1 MKVFYLFSETSNAF
15 HEQSRANI
23 KKLPH
28 ATKRYCLA
36 NFIRAFPTS
45 KITVLVDGIVE
56 GTWEWLEMVANDCP
70 NVTLQKINAGSMAMA
85 FRTALEAIRALPE
98 DEVVMIQEDDYLY
111 LLGSENAIWEGLSF
125 GDYVTGYCHPDKW
138 MIPSTGGNPYV
149 EQECVSEITRVI
161 KTDNRFWMITNS
173 TTGTFATTRD
183 TIIADWAEWMEGTKD
198 EINLKDFHTFL
209 FLRQEKERIVLMPI
223 PTLSTHVM
231 TDWLAPLIGTGFNS
245 WEDV

>member
-1 MKVFYLFSETSNAF
+1 MNVYYLFSETSNTF

-45 KITVLVDGIVE
+45 KITVLVDGIIE
-56 GTWEWLEMVANDCP
+56 GTWEWLEMVAKDCP
-70 NVTLQKINAGSMAMA
+70 NVTLQKINAGSMAKA
-85 FRTALEAIRALPE
+85 FRTALEFIQGLPE
-98 DEVVMIQEDDYLY
+98 NQPVLVQEDDYLY
-111 LLGSENAIWEGLSF
+111 IKGSEKAIEEALVY
-125 GDYVTGYCHPDKW
+125 GDYVTGYLHPDKW
-138 MIPSTGGNPYV
+138 MLPTQGGNPYV
-149 EQECVSEITRVI
+149 EQEGVSEITRVI
-161 KTDNRFWMITNS
+161 QTPSRFWMITNS

-183 TIIADWAEWMEGTKD
+183 TIIADWEEWMQGTAD
-198 EINLKDFHTFL
+198 EVNLLDFKTFL
-209 FLRQEKERIVLMPI
+209 LLRQEKERIVLMPI

-231 TDWLAPLIGTGFNS
+231 TDWLAPLQGTGIHS